1 MIFIL
6 IFFLIYFFILY
17 LFPPKKPNFFYGY
30 QLGSAKKS
38 LEHWKL
44 ANKYAAKYLLWL
56 YLFLA
61 LLSFTF
67 VFLEYGDI
75 ILIVPINILGLI
87 YIYYYV
93 EKKLNSEII

>member
-6 IFFLIYFFILY
+6 IFFLAYFFILY
-17 LFPPKKPNFFYGY
+17 LFPPKKPNNFYGY

-44 ANKYAAKYLLWL
+44 ANKYAAKYLLCL
-56 YLFLA
+56 YSFLV
-61 LLSFTF
+61 LLNLTF
-67 VFLEYGDI
+67 VLLKYDVI
-75 ILIVPINILGLI
+75 ILILPLNILALI
-87 YIYYYV
+87 FIYFYI